1 MSKTATTR
9 FAPSPTGHLH
19 IGHVYSALFAWN
31 IAKKTKGRFILRI
44 EDIDTTRCKRHFE
57 EAIYEDL
64 AWLGLD
70 WEKPVRRQS
79 DNISD
84 YANAVAKLERSGLLY
99 PCFCTRKEIKEEI
112 QRIGGAPHNNFAPQY
127 PGTCRK
133 LRQSDRQIKINAGQD
148 YALRLDIS
156 RAMNKVGN
164 LHWTDLAHGK
174 FSAQPLHHGDV
185 VLARKDTPTS
195 YHLAVTIDDAKQG
208 ITMVT
213 RGEDLLP
220 YTDIQCL
227 LQSLLELESP
237 LYQHHKLLTD
247 DSGRRYAKR
256 DRSLTIRE
264 MRIAGLTPAEVR
276 NRADCPD

>member
-99 PCFCTRKEIKEEI
+99 PCFCTRKEIKEESN
-112 QRIGGAPHNNFAPQY
+112 G
-127 PGTCRK
+127 
-133 LRQSDRQIKINAGQD
+133 
-148 YALRLDIS
+148 
-156 RAMNKVGN
+156 
-164 LHWTDLAHGK
+164 
-174 FSAQPLHHGDV
+174 
-185 VLARKDTPTS
+185 
-195 YHLAVTIDDAKQG
+195 
-208 ITMVT
+208 
-213 RGEDLLP
+213 
-220 YTDIQCL
+220 
-227 LQSLLELESP
+227 
-237 LYQHHKLLTD
+237 
-247 DSGRRYAKR
+247 
-256 DRSLTIRE
+256 
-264 MRIAGLTPAEVR
+264 
-276 NRADCPD
+276 